1 MLLLEAAGV
10 GVEVGVDITGA
21 AAGSVVVVS
30 VMAVVVVGESS
41 VAELVFNWSE
51 ATSAS
56 LCLLA
61 VAVTTLPSPATL
73 NQTGPA
79 QLPRKSNKPT
89 ICAL

>member
-10 GVEVGVDITGA
+10 GVEVGVDIIGA

-41 VAELVFNWSE
+41 VAELVFDWSE

-56 LCLLA
+56 LC
-61 VAVTTLPSPATL
+61 
-73 NQTGPA
+73 
-79 QLPRKSNKPT
+79 
-89 ICAL
+89 